1 MRKLLVLLKNA
12 SDGARDKFIKILIQ
26 LFHSKKSETKE
37 ISSNENL
44 EEQIKTMRN
53 KFGFPKIKKD

>member
-26 LFHSKKSETKE
+26 LFHSKKSEAKE

-44 EEQIKTMRN
+44 EEQIKTTRN

>member
-26 LFHSKKSETKE
+26 LFQSKKSETKE

-44 EEQIKTMRN
+44 EEQIKTTRN